1 MTVES
6 CAAVCGWIFY
16 TVLYPLTRI
25 LPFFLPTYLPSF
37 IGHRIDVCAS
47 QALACALLCIRA
59 LLILATM
66 YKGKFL
72 DSFARSLKIGFLI
85 TFQSM
90 LSTQGAEL
98 GMIEDLDISSLWL
111 NLVSVRFVVKS
122 ERPKNKEE
130 KLKLVEEDDELVFV
144 GKGDGVYCRRDKVQ
158 TATSRMMMMVMI
170 LMILMIAY
178 VAVSLLAIDRSS
190 LPYCLLLIAY

>member
-1 MTVES
+1 
-6 CAAVCGWIFY
+6 
-16 TVLYPLTRI
+16 
-25 LPFFLPTYLPSF
+25 
-37 IGHRIDVCAS
+37 
-47 QALACALLCIRA
+47 
-59 LLILATM
+59 M

-72 DSFARSLKIGFLI
+72 DAFARSIKIGFLI

-122 ERPKNKEE
+122 ERPKNKE

-158 TATSRMMMMVMI
+158 P
-170 LMILMIAY
+170 
-178 VAVSLLAIDRSS
+178 AV
-190 LPYCLLLIAY
+190 